1 MAFSHRSLFSSRSFR
16 DISSVGI
23 TKLQRIMIQTITITS
38 DEMREPTA
46 YMPIKVESGNSNK
59 KKRRSDY
66 DSPHAAPVR
75 RRYIDMND
83 DTDGGEDRIGVFRRK
98 LSDDFDRIIYSS
110 MRFSTNIESEQKHK
124 IWDQWRIFRSL
135 KDVLQW
141 TLFLLWLEYCIS
153 KAHLQSMLMSRNG
166 SLVEDFFGQLV
177 GSVPDLT
184 EHLHMTTAM
193 ILRHVNGM
201 STGLLTL
208 NGKSRSLEWSI
219 MGLLLPSVTPFALP
233 NLLAH
238 GGIPQEVQNL
248 LLEYGIEIFAETLV
262 EGLSRIKICTDEG
275 RALMSLDIQNVYLR
289 SGLNNGVHK
298 RALFRLR
305 PLLLTTGKA
314 EWWKPTER
322 SKSKLQESK

>member
-23 TKLQRIMIQTITITS
+23 TKLQRIMIQTITH
-38 DEMREPTA
+38 TA
-46 YMPIKVESGNSNK
+46 TLVCGLNFTRLRLHGRIEGNVNELCAQLEKSRPIKVESGNSNK

-177 GSVPDLT
+177 CDAFSFD
-184 EHLHMTTAM
+184 
-193 ILRHVNGM
+193 
-201 STGLLTL
+201 
-208 NGKSRSLEWSI
+208 SL
-219 MGLLLPSVTPFALP
+219 
-233 NLLAH
+233 
-238 GGIPQEVQNL
+238 
-248 LLEYGIEIFAETLV
+248 
-262 EGLSRIKICTDEG
+262 
-275 RALMSLDIQNVYLR
+275 
-289 SGLNNGVHK
+289 
-298 RALFRLR
+298 
-305 PLLLTTGKA
+305 
-314 EWWKPTER
+314 
-322 SKSKLQESK
+322 